1 MHAICLGNK
10 LLVHLFFFPILSLYF
25 FLSFCSI
32 FDLTFALMVNIF
44 TKLFLWENFFANNN
58 TEWQ

>member
-10 LLVHLFFFPILSLYF
+10 LLAHLFLFPILSLYF